1 MLSLPQWCRMLCT
14 LIVALLPLSGGPAGA
29 NGTTERV
36 LIAAASSLR
45 PLLDAATEDFRG
57 TSPGITI
64 QKSYGST
71 GKLATQVQQGAP
83 FDIFIAADEAA
94 VHPLIAA
101 GLAVRTAPFAR
112 GQLVLWSARA
122 SDAAGRTAPAP
133 LPSGA
138 AAFVAMLATSRRI
151 ALANPDAAPYGAR
164 AKQALERAGQWL
176 SVSSRILYSQDVAGV
191 ARLLI
196 EGHASAGFIAL
207 SLAQRPELS
216 ATGRHMVVPETLHD
230 PLNHVLVITRTGKD
244 NLAAAAM
251 AAYLLAP
258 ERRGLLERFGYAPL
272 VARPGA
278 TSSGRDNFALRP

>member
-1 MLSLPQWCRMLCT
+1 MLSLPQWCRMLCA
-14 LIVALLPLSGGPAGA
+14 LILALVPFSSGPAEA

-45 PLLDAATEDFRG
+45 PLLDAATKDFRG

-64 QKSYGST
+64 QTSYGST

-83 FDIFIAADEAA
+83 FDIFIAADEGA
-94 VHPLIAA
+94 VRPLLAA

-112 GQLVLWSARA
+112 GQLVLWSARTSNA
-122 SDAAGRTAPAP
+122 TGRTAPAP

-138 AAFVAMLATSRRI
+138 AAFVAMLPPSGRL

-164 AKQALERAGQWL
+164 ARQALERTGQWSSL
-176 SVSSRILYSQDVAGV
+176 SSRILYAQDVAGV

-207 SLAQRPELS
+207 SLAQRPEL
-216 ATGRHMVVPETLHD
+216 AARGRHMVVPATLHD
-230 PLNHVLVITRTGKD
+230 PLDHVLVITRSGRD
-244 NLAAAAM
+244 NHAAAAM
-251 AAYLLAP
+251 AAFLLAP
-258 ERRGLLERFGYAPL
+258 ERRTLLERYGYAPL
-272 VARPGA
+272 APGPSA
-278 TSSGRDNFALRP
+278 PASGRDTLALRP